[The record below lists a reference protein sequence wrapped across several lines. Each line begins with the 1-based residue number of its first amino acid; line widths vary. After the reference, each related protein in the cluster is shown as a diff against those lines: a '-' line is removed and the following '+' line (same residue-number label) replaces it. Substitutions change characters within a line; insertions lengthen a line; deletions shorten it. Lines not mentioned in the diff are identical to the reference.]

1 MTLRN
6 VSRLCKSVWRRR
18 HLVTR
23 FLEHS
28 RPLDSRRGARKP
40 WTSIRTERP
49 TIPDQESQG
58 HAARPRTTRFHNQ
71 RGVRARARG
80 PGRGQGTS
88 APTDWFRSQGNGEW
102 ALETR
107 LAELPC
113 RDNSQ
118 GYAKVG
124 EEAREKR
131 IEDSRCESAD
141 SSGGIAIGAPG
152 RNFSLCCGCGNLDR
166 LPLRRGSASIGQSLG
181 LQNRD
186 RESPC
191 RMRGRSTWTWA
202 MNPQACMGRRTC
214 PWRNRANRHPCQ
226 RGDRP
231 SRRIPRVLELGHRGR
246 GLRLELGHRDQ
257 AQGRQLHHEFRRG
270 LRQP

>member
-1 MTLRN
+1 MLHVFWNTLDPVN
-6 VSRLCKSVWRRR
+6 
-18 HLVTR
+18 
-23 FLEHS
+23 
-28 RPLDSRRGARKP
+28 LD
-40 WTSIRTERP
+40 
-49 TIPDQESQG
+49 
-58 HAARPRTTRFHNQ
+58 AARASLGRVYAQSGRQSRTRRVRDTPPVRELHASID

-80 PGRGQGTS
+80 PGRGLGTS

-107 LAELPC
+107 LAEQPC
-113 RDNSQ
+113 RDTCQ
-118 GYAKVG
+118 GYAKFGKEVRG
-124 EEAREKR
+124 KR

-152 RNFSLCCGCGNLDR
+152 RNISLCCGCGNLDR
-166 LPLRRGSASIGQSLG
+166 LPLRRGSASFGQSLG
-181 LQNRD
+181 LPNRD

-214 PWRNRANRHPCQ
+214 PWRKRANRHPCQ
-226 RGDRP
+226 RGDRQ
-231 SRRIPRVLELGHRGR
+231 SWWILKVLELEQHVR

-257 AQGRQLHHEFRRG
+257 VQGRSLHRGSRRE
-270 LRQP
+270 LWAR

>member
-1 MTLRN
+1 MDEYTHRAADNPGPGESGTRRPSENYTL
-6 VSRLCKSVWRRR
+6 
-18 HLVTR
+18 
-23 FLEHS
+23 
-28 RPLDSRRGARKP
+28 PQQ
-40 WTSIRTERP
+40 ERSP
-49 TIPDQESQG
+49 
-58 HAARPRTTRFHNQ
+58 
-71 RGVRARARG
+71 ARARR

-152 RNFSLCCGCGNLDR
+152 RNFSLCCGCGNVKS
-166 LPLRRGSASIGQSLG
+166 LPLRRGSASEGQSLG
-181 LQNRD
+181 LSNWD

-191 RMRGRSTWTWA
+191 RMRGKSTWTWA
-202 MNPQACMGRRTC
+202 MNPRVCMGRRTC
-214 PWRNRANRHPCQ
+214 PWKNRANRHPFQ

-231 SRRIPRVLELGHRGR
+231 SPRNLLMLELGQRDRALPLELGHRDR
-246 GLRLELGHRDQ
+246 GLRLELGHRV
-257 AQGRQLHHEFRRG
+257 
-270 LRQP
+270 